1 MIYHFSLMMA
11 VHSVLASSA
20 SQPFLFDQ
28 DYPLIETSS
37 SGSSGEALISEINMF
52 TPSYN
57 LEDMFTHVQFHPR
70 STEVYSNGVTSS
82 QKSGPWLSSHCMD

>member
-1 MIYHFSLMMA
+1 MMA

-57 LEDMFTHVQFHPR
+57 LEDMFTHIQFHPR
-70 STEVYSNGVTSS
+70 STEVYSNGVTS
-82 QKSGPWLSSHCMD
+82 KFPKIWAVVVIPLHGLRA